1 MAINIALNN
10 TDMGDLFVS
19 VLDLNIAGT
28 PAVINNQRINEDQS
42 LLVSVQEDGTGDG
55 RIIWS
60 AVRCDDATK
69 TAQHSTSVS
78 NDDNVDITTQ
88 FG

>member
-28 PAVINNQRINEDQS
+28 PAVINNQRG
-42 LLVSVQEDGTGDG
+42 SVTPGK
-55 RIIWS
+55 RARRW
-60 AVRCDDATK
+60 
-69 TAQHSTSVS
+69 HW
-78 NDDNVDITTQ
+78 
-88 FG
+88 